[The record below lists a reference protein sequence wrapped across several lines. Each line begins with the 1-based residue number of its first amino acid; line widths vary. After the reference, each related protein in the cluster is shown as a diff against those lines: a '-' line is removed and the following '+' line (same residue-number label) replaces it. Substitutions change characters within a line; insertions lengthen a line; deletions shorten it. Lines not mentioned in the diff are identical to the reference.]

1 MVCQVYYYPL
11 LRRGKS
17 AMNYL
22 GYIHRTPVEENVT
35 TVLTAARL
43 LTPSTVIDQPTVV
56 IEDGRILSIEQRTQA
71 EHSRHT
77 SHLDFPNATLIP
89 ALFDVHTHGA
99 MGHDVMEGT
108 ESAFN
113 TIGKFL
119 AHHGVGAY
127 LPTTVTAPVDR
138 TLHALEGIATQI
150 ERAASTDENLGA
162 RPIGIHLEGPFL
174 SHEKRGVHPPED
186 LQPLSL
192 DLLRSF
198 QEAARNHIVLMTV
211 APELPDAIP
220 FIQEATRLGI
230 RVSLGHTNATMQ
242 QAMAAIAAGAISAT
256 HTFNAMPAL
265 DHRNPGLLGVVLDDP
280 ELFAE
285 LICDGIHVD
294 PLMVRLFHRMKRAD
308 RGILITDSMSATGM
322 PDGIYK
328 LGGFDVTL
336 SDGVCLHKGNLAGS
350 ALTLDRAVRNFVQFT
365 GATVAAAV
373 RFASTNPANMAGVGN
388 LYGELAPGRP
398 ANIVVLSADGKVQ
411 ATLLNGQL
419 IPAATSCN

>member
-1 MVCQVYYYPL
+1 M
-11 LRRGKS
+11 S
-17 AMNYL
+17 
-22 GYIHRTPVEENVT
+22 

-56 IEDGRILSIEQRTQA
+56 IEDGRILSIEPNTTA
-71 EHSRHT
+71 PHSRHT
-77 SHLDFPNATLIP
+77 PHLDFPSATLVP

-108 ESAFN
+108 AIAFD

-119 AHHGVGAY
+119 AGHGVGAY
-127 LPTTVTAPVDR
+127 LPTTVTAPIDR
-138 TLHALEGIATQI
+138 TLQALEGIATQI
-150 ERAASTDENLGA
+150 ERAATGPQNSGA
-162 RPIGIHLEGPFL
+162 QPIGIHLEGPFL
-174 SHEKRGVHPPED
+174 SHEKRGVHPPAD
-186 LQPLSL
+186 IQPLSL
-192 DLLRSF
+192 DLLRRF
-198 QEAARNHIVLMTV
+198 HEAARGHIVLMTV

-230 RVSLGHTNATMQ
+230 RVSLGHSNASMP
-242 QAMAAIAAGAISAT
+242 QALAAIAAGAISAT

-265 DHRNPGLLGVVLDDP
+265 DHRKPALTGVVLDDP
-280 ELFAE
+280 NLFAE

-336 SDGVCLHKGNLAGS
+336 ADGICLHQGNLAGS

-373 RFASTNPANMAGVGN
+373 QFASTNPAIMAGVGN

-398 ANIVVLSADGKVQ
+398 ANIAVLSADGKVQ
-411 ATLLNGQL
+411 TTLLHGQV